1 MKVELQLI
9 KTNEQ
14 RNIAKS
20 IVENH
25 HSYVPTFNS
34 VGRRIDWLV
43 IVDGEIKGMIGIG
56 SSTYPPCKDLLIH
69 LGISKAEYKQIFN
82 NIANNW
88 RFCMMEKLPN
98 VGTQV
103 LRELRKQAPI
113 AWKDKYGDD
122 LLYLITFVAGGN
134 TGAVYKADNWQLIG
148 KTAGLPSHKS
158 VSMKW
163 DDKDSIKQK
172 FVVPNGE
179 NRKLIFFK
187 DIKTR
192 R

>member
-1 MKVELQLI
+1 
-9 KTNEQ
+9 
-14 RNIAKS
+14 
-20 IVENH
+20 
-25 HSYVPTFNS
+25 
-34 VGRRIDWLV
+34 
-43 IVDGEIKGMIGIG
+43 MI
-56 SSTYPPCKDLLIH
+56 
-69 LGISKAEYKQIFN
+69 
-82 NIANNW
+82 
-88 RFCMMEKLPN
+88 EKLPN

-103 LRELRKQAPI
+103 LRELRKHAPI

-122 LLYLITFVAGGN
+122 LFYLITFVAGGN
-134 TGAVYKADNWQLIG
+134 TGAVYKADNWKLIG
-148 KTAGLPSHKS
+148 KTSGLPSHKS

-192 R
+192 RQVGT

>member
-88 RFCMMEKLPN
+88 RFCMIEKLPN

-103 LRELRKQAPI
+103 LRELRKHAPI

-134 TGAVYKADNWQLIG
+134 TGAVYKADNWKLIG